1 MSAGCITRA
10 RKSLVLSE
18 RLELSSH
25 GAQPCASASCAT
37 TALWRNFCADGETR
51 TLNLLILNQAPLP
64 IGLRR
69 REEWWTRLDS
79 NQRPRPPQGRALIP
93 LSYGSVKFWRKVW
106 ESNPQE
112 FSGSDGFQDH
122 LAFRVPNLPRAKSVI
137 VKNDE
142 GRELEAPEDTLRR
155 TLLPRMAR
163 PSGLSQSTRGRAI
176 QRRHPCPHLSLH
188 RYFSYQTTKRAGGF
202 NREAHCPLRQ
212 FS

>member
-1 MSAGCITRA
+1 
-10 RKSLVLSE
+10 
-18 RLELSSH
+18 
-25 GAQPCASASCAT
+25 
-37 TALWRNFCADGETR
+37 
-51 TLNLLILNQAPLP
+51 
-64 IGLRR
+64 
-69 REEWWTRLDS
+69 
-79 NQRPRPPQGRALIP
+79 
-93 LSYGSVKFWRKVW
+93 VKFWRKVW

-112 FSGSDGFQDH
+112 FSGSDDFQDR
-122 LAFRVPNLPRAKSVI
+122 LALPMPNLPITLAEVVGVEPARADIARDREPGSCHTVRRDFLESGRGDTSRTCIVLRWTQVWSLLHCQLCYAPLNLHAAGLEPAVSHSGDPDLQSGAFAAEATHAKSVI

-202 NREAHCPLRQ
+202 NREAQCPLQQ